1 MRSPALVFDLPEQIV
16 VTGTSSGLGHA
27 LCRLL
32 LGSGS
37 RVLGVDINAAPEN
50 LLTQSGYAHV
60 QADVSAESTWRQVY
74 AQLQADNP
82 ASLGLVTSA
91 AVLDVADI
99 TEITPHMLERM
110 FRINITGTALAF
122 KTLVPL
128 MKGRGAGAI
137 VAVSSVNATLAEQ
150 QLALYNAT
158 KAAVRQL
165 ARTVAIDHARHGLQ
179 VNVLSPGAMLAGLF
193 QRHLASA
200 RDRDK
205 LLATRSARQPRGHI
219 QSAEDV
225 AMAAAFLL
233 SSGARALLGVDLIA
247 DSGLTVGWEHH
258 TGAEGASV

>member
-1 MRSPALVFDLPEQIV
+1 MSIPTIVFDLPEQIV
-16 VTGTSSGLGHA
+16 VTGAASGLGHA

-32 LGSGS
+32 LGRGS
-37 RVLGVDINAAPEN
+37 RVLGVDVSAVPED
-50 LLTQSGYAHV
+50 LSAQSGYLHIG
-60 QADVSAESTWRQVY
+60 ADICAESTWHQVS
-74 AQLQADNP
+74 AQLDADNP

-99 TEITPHMLERM
+99 TGTTPQMLERM
-110 FRINITGTALAF
+110 FRINVTGTALAF

-128 MKGRGAGAI
+128 MEDRGGGAI

-150 QLALYNAT
+150 QLAIYNAT

-165 ARTVAIDHARHGLQ
+165 ARTVAIDHAGHGLQ
-179 VNVLSPGAMLAGLF
+179 INVLSPGAMLAGLF

-200 RDRDK
+200 RDSDK
-205 LLATRSARQPRGHI
+205 LLATRAARQPRGYI
-219 QSAEDV
+219 QSAHEV

-247 DSGLTVGWEHH
+247 DSGLTVSWEHR

>member
-1 MRSPALVFDLPEQIV
+1 MTAPALVFDLPAQIV
-16 VTGTSSGLGHA
+16 VTGAASGLGQA
-27 LCRLL
+27 LCQLL
-32 LGSGS
+32 LGTGAK
-37 RVLGVDINAAPEN
+37 VLGVDLNPAADD
-50 LLTQSGYAHV
+50 LTASPGYLHIR
-60 QADVSAESTWRQVY
+60 ADVADATTWDAVC
-74 AQLQADNP
+74 LQIEADQP
-82 ASLGLVTSA
+82 PSLGLVTSA

-99 TEITPHMLERM
+99 TEITPAMLERM
-110 FRINITGTALAF
+110 FRINVTGTALAF
-122 KTLVPL
+122 KAMVPL
-128 MKGRGAGAI
+128 MKTRGAGAI

-165 ARTVAIDHARHGLQ
+165 ARTVAIDHAGHGLQ

-205 LLATRSARQPRGHI
+205 LLAARSARQPRGHI
-219 QSAEDV
+219 QSAHDV

-233 SSGARALLGVDLIA
+233 SSGARALLGVDLVA
-247 DSGLTVGWEHH
+247 DSGLTVSWEHR